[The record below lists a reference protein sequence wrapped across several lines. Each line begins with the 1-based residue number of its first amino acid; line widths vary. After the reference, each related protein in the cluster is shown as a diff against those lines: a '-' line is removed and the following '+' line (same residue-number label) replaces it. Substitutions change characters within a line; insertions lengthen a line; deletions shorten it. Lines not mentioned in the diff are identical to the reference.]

1 MYRNSPAATAMTRT
15 VRKNASSGSEKTA
28 SNVPVTKRQHP
39 ARNAETVIV
48 TSMRKKGMGRSP
60 YPLSA
65 ASAASGT
72 LGFPEDGKAQGDQT
86 GAQEHQQHGIC
97 RHDVP
102 NVTDQVG
109 QRRGVTKDGSNSGG
123 RSLLKST
130 LLSKKMYGCGERS
143 RTSISSFRAWPATVT
158 APRYVTR
165 CGASGVGDPRR
176 SVRLMCYDC
185 ASNR

>member
-48 TSMRKKGMGRSP
+48 TSMRKRGMGRSP

-72 LGFPEDGKAQGDQT
+72 LGLPEDGKAQGDQT

-102 NVTDQVG
+102 HVTDQFS
-109 QRRGVTKDGSNSGG
+109 QRRGVTKNGSHSGG

-130 LLSKKMYGCGERS
+130 LLSKKCMVAGRGVEPL
-143 RTSISSFRAWPATVT
+143 FPASEPGLLPLQHP
-158 APRYVTR
+158 A
-165 CGASGVGDPRR
+165 
-176 SVRLMCYDC
+176 M
-185 ASNR
+185 